1 MAVGDIY
8 RLSVR
13 SQYLD
18 TNDFVNVF
26 HYRQELVVIGDPAED
41 LANQW
46 VNDVSDAYNDCLP
59 QNIHVKQ
66 ISVRPVAG
74 IVSGFD
80 VDVDQAGGQGTG
92 DIVAF
97 TSAPIITWRTGFTG
111 RSRRGRSYLPPPVET
126 AQANGIMTGPAL
138 TGMDNFAEA
147 AIQLLELAV
156 VQWQMVVWSATLQE
170 AFPVTSW
177 VSRPLMGTMRK
188 RRQGVGS

>member
-13 SQYLD
+13 SQYAD
-18 TNDFVNVF
+18 VNDFVNVF
-26 HYRQELVVIGDPAED
+26 HYRQEIVLLVDPSQALAEKWEAD
-41 LANQW
+41 IL
-46 VNDVSDAYNDCLP
+46 DIYNDLLP

-80 VDVDQAGGQGTG
+80 IDLDSAGGQGTG

-126 AQANGIMTGPAL
+126 AQANGIMSGPAL
-138 TGMDNFAEA
+138 TGMDNFAAA
-147 AIQLLELAV
+147 AIQLTLVGV
-156 VQWQMVVWSATLQE
+156 VQWQMVVWSATLAE
-170 AFPVTSW
+170 AFPVTSHA
-177 VSRPLMGTMRK
+177 SRPLMGTQRK